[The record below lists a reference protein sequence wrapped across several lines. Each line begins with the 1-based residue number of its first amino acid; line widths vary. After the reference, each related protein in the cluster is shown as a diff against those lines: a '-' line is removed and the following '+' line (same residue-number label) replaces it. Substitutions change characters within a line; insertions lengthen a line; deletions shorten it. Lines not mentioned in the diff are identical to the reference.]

1 MGNAAASMAVAA
13 GRTGQY
19 VDRMSGRGVT
29 AGPAPR
35 ERGVASASGD
45 ARESAILSTAERLMA
60 ERPFAD
66 ISVDDLARGAG
77 ISRPTFYFYFRSK
90 DAVLLKLLDRVVAES
105 EAAAAEALTRAAAE
119 PRDRARLVIETMFR
133 TFQRHR
139 AVTSA
144 CAERRLVDPEIRRRW
159 ARVLES
165 WVDDTQRMIEHERL
179 CGAAPDGIPART
191 LAIALSSMNERVV
204 GGSLLDDQPALASD
218 DVMDV
223 LVHVWLG
230 AIYHDPCG

>member
-1 MGNAAASMAVAA
+1 
-13 GRTGQY
+13 
-19 VDRMSGRGVT
+19 MSGRAVT

-60 ERPFAD
+60 EHPFAD

-90 DAVLLKLLDRVVAES
+90 DAVLLRLLDRVVAES
-105 EAAAAEALTRAAAE
+105 QAATADALTGTPAE
-119 PRDRARLVIETMFR
+119 PRDRVRLVIETMFR

-144 CAERRLVDPEIRRRW
+144 CAERRLADPEIRRRW

-165 WVDDTQRMIEHERL
+165 WVDDTQRMIEQERL
-179 CGAAPDGIPART
+179 RGAAPDGIPARS
-191 LAIALSSMNERVV
+191 LAIALSSMNERVA
-204 GGSLLDDQPALASD
+204 GGSLVDDQPAVDADAVL
-218 DVMDV
+218 DVV
-223 LVHVWLG
+223 VHIWLS
-230 AIYHDPCG
+230 AIYHDPRS